1 MEIKMD
7 LIEYIEY
14 TISYEKWLETVQ
26 EEFFEDEALSQMEQD
41 FRF

>member
-14 TISYEKWLETVQ
+14 TISYEEWLETVR
-26 EEFFEDEALSQMEQD
+26 EEFFENEALSHMEQD